1 MDPPL
6 HNASRVQVLRHCGH
20 PCGNLC
26 PVSSG
31 PAESSLNG
39 PTCMACCRLHLPTN
53 MGAPRHTHTQTHSSR
68 VCVWPARGARPAHLT
83 GHVRPAL
90 RTQHAACLDTVPAQA
105 NVDSQQD
112 TCHNC
117 AHLQRPSAA
126 TLAAR
131 YFGQLSGDALALE
144 PGACAASLSSQRA
157 KVNAE
162 YSRSAALIFSSLI
175 SSPCTNQSHS
185 VSQQC
190 ASETLPVS
198 TNLATVVEAKS
209 ARCFRLWCFS
219 SFARR

>member
-1 MDPPL
+1 MVPPAWPAAGSTCQPTWAPHGTRTPKHTAPEFVCGLRVVHDPP
-6 HNASRVQVLRHCGH
+6 
-20 PCGNLC
+20 
-26 PVSSG
+26 
-31 PAESSLNG
+31 
-39 PTCMACCRLHLPTN
+39 
-53 MGAPRHTHTQTHSSR
+53 
-68 VCVWPARGARPAHLT
+68 HLT